1 MNGSRGNTLT
11 EDGDIRNRWS
21 GYNPGLF
28 NETNLKEQLQ
38 KVPETAGEVPP
49 ISVEEIRNQLT
60 MMKGNKA
67 CGPDLIPIEVWNKMG
82 EEGIVFLK
90 KELNEMLT
98 SGIPSS
104 WRLSE
109 VTPLFKGK
117 GYILECSNYRGIK
130 LISHT
135 LKLLER
141 IIDQGL
147 RHILELDNI
156 QFGFRRGSYT
166 MDPVFALKILQEK
179 YKEKQKDL
187 HMIFVDVEKAYDTV
201 PIDMVI

>member
-1 MNGSRGNTLT
+1 
-11 EDGDIRNRWS
+11 
-21 GYNPGLF
+21 
-28 NETNLKEQLQ
+28 
-38 KVPETAGEVPP
+38 
-49 ISVEEIRNQLT
+49 

-67 CGPDLIPIEVWNKMG
+67 CRPDLIHIEVWKKMG

-98 SGIPSS
+98 YVIPSS

-117 GYILECSNYRGIK
+117 GSLLECSNYRGIK

-141 IIDQGL
+141 IIDQRL
-147 RHILELDNI
+147 RTSVELGNI
-156 QFGFRRGSYT
+156 QLVFRSGRST
-166 MDPVFALKILQEK
+166 MDPVFPLTILQEK
-179 YKEKQKDL
+179 YKERQK
-187 HMIFVDVEKAYDTV
+187 ICT
-201 PIDMVI
+201 

>member
-1 MNGSRGNTLT
+1 MELEKPKKTKKRSREKKIKWWSLNNEEFELKFLT
-11 EDGDIRNRWS
+11 QVG
-21 GYNPGLF
+21 
-28 NETNLKEQLQ
+28 ETIENNWDRS
-38 KVPETAGEVPP
+38 TYEV
-49 ISVEEIRNQLT
+49 VEEIRNQLT
-60 MMKGNKA
+60 KMKGNKA
-67 CGPDLIPIEVWNKMG
+67 CGPDMIPIEVWKKMG

-90 KELNEMLT
+90 KELNEILT

-104 WRLSE
+104 WRLSK

-117 GYILECSNYRGIK
+117 GSILECSNYRGIK

-141 IIDQGL
+141 ILDQ
-147 RHILELDNI
+147 RIITIVELGNI
-156 QFGFRRGSYT
+156 QFGFRRGRST

-187 HMIFVDVEKAYDTV
+187 HMIFS
-201 PIDMVI
+201 